1 MAGFLDSPAAVA
13 LGLFLAVAL
22 GVVCLSLL
30 WEGVRRYRKEREVG
44 RRLEELSRI
53 GVGGGEGAESEK
65 IDPLFRPDDDGD
77 EPAWATAVARLVP
90 RREDLRRLL
99 EQADTDWG
107 VATFLLLTLGLG
119 AGIGLGASVLV
130 GGTVGPLA
138 AAAAGAALPYLYLR
152 RKAGQRAEAFEEHFP
167 EAIELL
173 ARSLR
178 AGHALLTGLEVVAD
192 EAPDPVDREF
202 RQVYEEQRF
211 GLPLEE
217 SLLGLAD
224 RVDTVD
230 VRMFV
235 TSVMIQRDSGGNL
248 AEILDNLASLIR
260 ERFKFRRQLR
270 VHTAQGR
277 MTGYLLAVLPV
288 FVGLAL
294 FTINRE
300 YMVVL
305 FEEPGGRLM
314 LMATV
319 VLQILGFLWIRRI
332 VDVEF

>member
-1 MAGFLDSPAAVA
+1 MAGLLESPAAAAV
-13 LGLFLAVAL
+13 GLFLAVSL

-44 RRLEELSRI
+44 RRLEELSRG
-53 GVGGGEGAESEK
+53 GVGGGDDSGSEL
-65 IDPLFRPDDDGD
+65 DPLFRPDDEGD
-77 EPAWATAVARLVP
+77 EPAWAAALLRFVP

-107 VATFLLLTLGLG
+107 VGPFLLVTLGLG
-119 AGIGLGASVLV
+119 AGAGLGASVLL
-130 GGTVGPLA
+130 GGAVGPLLA
-138 AAAAGAALPYLYLR
+138 AAGGAALPYLHLR
-152 RKAGQRAEAFEEHFP
+152 RKARRRAEAFEEHFP

-192 EAPDPVDREF
+192 EAPDPVNREF

-248 AEILDNLASLIR
+248 AEILDNLAGLIR

-300 YMVVL
+300 YMIVL
-305 FEEPGGRLM
+305 IEEPGGRLM

-319 VLQILGFLWIRRI
+319 VLQILGFLWIRKI
-332 VDVEF
+332 VDIEY